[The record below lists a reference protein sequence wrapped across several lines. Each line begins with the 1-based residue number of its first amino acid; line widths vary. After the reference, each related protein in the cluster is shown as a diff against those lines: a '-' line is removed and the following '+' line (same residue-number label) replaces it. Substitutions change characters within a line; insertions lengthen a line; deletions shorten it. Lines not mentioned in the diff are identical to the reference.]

1 MSYRLYIRIKIQE
14 ATVKEYIQW
23 MLLYMQK
30 RIVDVQKENTLEN
43 LEERVLEYETVGE
56 FLADIRKE
64 FREGGK
70 ESVKVAELKELEQGR
85 KTIEKFVQEFRRA
98 ARESRYKGR
107 SLVEEFKRGI
117 NTTICI
123 CQRLMKLE

>member
-1 MSYRLYIRIKIQE
+1 MVYRLYIRIKIQE

-23 MLLYMQK
+23 MLLYMQE
-30 RIVDVQKENTLEN
+30 RIVNVQKENTLEN
-43 LEERVLEYETVGE
+43 LEKGVLEYENVGE

-70 ESVKVAELKELEQGR
+70 ESVKVTELKKLEQGR

-98 ARESRYKGR
+98 ARESKYKGR
-107 SLVEEFKRGI
+107 LLVEEFKRDI

-123 CQRLMKLE
+123 C

>member
-1 MSYRLYIRIKIQE
+1 MVYRLYIRIKIQK

-23 MLLYMQK
+23 MLLYMQE
-30 RIVDVQKENTLEN
+30 RIVNVQKENTLEN
-43 LEERVLEYETVGE
+43 LEKGVLEYENVGE

-70 ESVKVAELKELEQGR
+70 ESVKVTELKKLEQGR

-98 ARESRYKGR
+98 AKESKYKGR
-107 SLVEEFKRGI
+107 PLVEEFKRDI

-123 CQRLMKLE
+123 C

>member
-1 MSYRLYIRIKIQE
+1 MVYRLYIRIKIQK

-23 MLLYMQK
+23 MLLYMQE
-30 RIVDVQKENTLEN
+30 RIVNVQKENTLEN
-43 LEERVLEYETVGE
+43 LEEGVLEYENVGE

-70 ESVKVAELKELEQGR
+70 ESVKVTELKKLEQGR

-98 ARESRYKGR
+98 ARESKYKGR
-107 SLVEEFKRGI
+107 LLVEEFKRDI

-123 CQRLMKLE
+123 C

>member
-1 MSYRLYIRIKIQE
+1 MVYRLYIRIKIQE

-23 MLLYMQK
+23 MLLYMQE
-30 RIVDVQKENTLEN
+30 RIVNVQKENTLEN
-43 LEERVLEYETVGE
+43 LEEGVLEYENVGE

-70 ESVKVAELKELEQGR
+70 ESVKVTELKKLEQGR

-98 ARESRYKGR
+98 AKESKYKGR
-107 SLVEEFKRGI
+107 PLVEEFKRDI

-123 CQRLMKLE
+123 C

>member
-1 MSYRLYIRIKIQE
+1 MVYRLYIRIKIQE

-23 MLLYMQK
+23 MLLYMQE
-30 RIVDVQKENTLEN
+30 RIINVQKENTLEN
-43 LEERVLEYETVGE
+43 LEKGVLEYENVGE

-70 ESVKVAELKELEQGR
+70 ESVKVTELKKLEQGR

-98 ARESRYKGR
+98 AKESKYKGR
-107 SLVEEFKRGI
+107 PLVEEFKRDI

-123 CQRLMKLE
+123 C

>member
-1 MSYRLYIRIKIQE
+1 MVYRLYIRIKIQE

-23 MLLYMQK
+23 MLLYMQE
-30 RIVDVQKENTLEN
+30 RIVNVQKENTLEN
-43 LEERVLEYETVGE
+43 LEKGVLEYENVGE

-70 ESVKVAELKELEQGR
+70 ESVKVTELKKLEQGR

-98 ARESRYKGR
+98 AKESKYKGR
-107 SLVEEFKRGI
+107 PLVEEFKRDI

-123 CQRLMKLE
+123 C